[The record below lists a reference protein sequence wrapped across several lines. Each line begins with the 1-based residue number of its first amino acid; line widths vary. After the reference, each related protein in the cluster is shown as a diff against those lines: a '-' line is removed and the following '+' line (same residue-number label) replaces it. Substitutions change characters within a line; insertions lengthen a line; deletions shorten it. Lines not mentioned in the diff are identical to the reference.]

1 MYGGNI
7 MDLQNLCEKAQKRH
21 SEIKGGYEMANVSDV
36 DKERLLAYVLQ
47 HHAEISRDPDFL
59 KKIIKGLTTP
69 TQNQKYR
76 LYEGMTEWLEEIIVL
91 LPEEIQAQADV
102 TNVTEQDCAE
112 WLRYIINKYDLT
124 GDDDFMDGLALLMRT
139 NPESWITEDYR
150 L

>member
-1 MYGGNI
+1 